1 MARPAW
7 SADDWLDNMGTDC
20 LRLNKSALEMVRA
33 ETDYGLAAR
42 PWVPLTQVES
52 PVRRSAAPYVAY
64 LNSPECPRL
73 PANTTEDELLAE
85 VRALAKK
92 TGWQCFHCH
101 DSRHS
106 EKGFPDLILT
116 NGEDVLAYE
125 LKDNRRKPTA
135 DQERWLRLLEHT
147 GKVET
152 GVWRPRDWPEITER
166 LTRRRMV

>member
-1 MARPAW
+1 MARSAW
-7 SADDWLDNMGTDC
+7 TADDWLDNMGTDC
-20 LRLNKSALEMVRA
+20 RRLNQSALEMARE
-33 ETDYGLAAR
+33 ETWDALATR

-52 PVRRSAAPYVAY
+52 PVRKAVTPYVAY
-64 LNSPECPRL
+64 LNLPECPRL

-85 VRALAKK
+85 VRALAKR
-92 TGWQCFHCH
+92 TGWECYHTH
-101 DSRHS
+101 NSRFS
-106 EKGFPDLILT
+106 EKGFPDVVLT
-116 NGEDVLAYE
+116 NGDDVLMYE

-135 DQERWLRLLEHT
+135 DQERWLRLLAHT